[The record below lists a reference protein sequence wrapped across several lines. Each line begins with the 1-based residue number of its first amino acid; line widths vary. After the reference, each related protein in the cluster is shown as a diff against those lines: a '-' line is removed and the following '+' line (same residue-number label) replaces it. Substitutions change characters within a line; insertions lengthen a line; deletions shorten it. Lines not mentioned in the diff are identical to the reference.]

1 MTGHSEV
8 TGRSE
13 VSGRFIAVEGADGT
27 GKSTQARLLADRLG
41 ALFTRE
47 PGGTELGER
56 IRDLVLDPAGQAP
69 VDRAEALLMAA
80 ARAQHVDQV
89 VVPALAAGRD
99 VVSDRYVA
107 SSIAYQGMGRG
118 LGAGPV
124 AEVNRFAT
132 GGLAPE
138 VVVLIEV
145 DAPVAGGRL
154 GDDRGGELDRI
165 EGAGD
170 DLQAVV
176 ASAYRDLAA
185 ADPDRWVVVDG
196 NGTIEEVASRV
207 ADAVDQRLA
216 AGRDA

>member
-8 TGRSE
+8 TGRSGA
-13 VSGRFIAVEGADGT
+13 SGRFIAVEGADGT

-80 ARAQHVDQV
+80 ARAQHVDLV
-89 VVPALAAGRD
+89 VAPALADGRD

-107 SSIAYQGMGRG
+107 SSIAYQGVGRG

-124 AEVNRFAT
+124 AEVNAFAT
-132 GGLAPE
+132 GGLAPDL
-138 VVVLIEV
+138 VVLIEV

-165 EGAGD
+165 ERAGD
-170 DLQAVV
+170 DLQSVV
-176 ASAYRDLAA
+176 ASAYRDMAA
-185 ADPDRWVVVDG
+185 ADPGRWLVVNG
-196 NGTIEEVASRV
+196 GGTIEEVAARV
-207 ADAVDQRLA
+207 ADAVDARL
-216 AGRDA
+216 GPRRDA